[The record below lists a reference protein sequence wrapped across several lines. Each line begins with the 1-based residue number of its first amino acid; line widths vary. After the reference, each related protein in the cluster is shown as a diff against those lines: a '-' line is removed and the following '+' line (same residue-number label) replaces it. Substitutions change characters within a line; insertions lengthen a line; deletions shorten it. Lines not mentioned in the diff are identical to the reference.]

1 MAKNDEKTKEEQK
14 VNVSDLFVDIY
25 KNFNVTTQVEKMKQL
40 SEKELYL
47 LIILCLDKH
56 SDEDPVVIHNLKEF
70 EKEVMLVFD
79 LQDDKEIENESLK
92 ELVKETND
100 TYINTEVVL
109 DMEGNKLPEP
119 LDKQEVRDA
128 KINIISVDEVVYTYS
143 IFLL

>member
-128 KINIISVDEVVYTYS
+128 KINIISDDEVV
-143 IFLL
+143 

>member
-109 DMEGNKLPEP
+109 DMEGNKLVEP
-119 LDKQEVRDA
+119 LDKQGVRDA
-128 KINIISVDEVVYTYS
+128 KINIISDDEVV
-143 IFLL
+143 